1 MGDYVN
7 DVKACVKKVDKLEM
21 VFTKMLTD
29 EINDAEFPKLFEQ
42 VDSIDASYDEVI
54 EWAPKFGIELPAS
67 RKRRRSKAPGA
78 ADADADYPKALA
90 NGKAKAKGKPKAK
103 ARK

>member
-7 DVKACVKKVDKLEM
+7 DVKACVKKVDKLEK

-29 EINDAEFPKLFEQ
+29 EVNDAEFPKLFEQ
-42 VDSIDASYDEVI
+42 IDSIAASYEEVI
-54 EWAPKFGIELPAS
+54 EWAPKFGIELAAS
-67 RKRRRSKAPGA
+67 RKRRRSKVSEAV
-78 ADADADYPKALA
+78 DADSDSPKALA
-90 NGKAKAKGKPKAK
+90 KGKAKAKGKATAK